1 MSPCSRPTSLN
12 RRGTPEVKT
21 LTEAMDWLLAQSGP
35 PPQAQRIPIASAL
48 GRILAE
54 TIRSPLAVPAF
65 DNAQMDG
72 FAVRSG
78 EIQSGTVLPVSQ
90 RIPAGAVAEPLLPQ
104 TAARVFTGAPMPAG
118 ADAVVMQEDTEILA
132 DGQVRFHQST
142 DVGQF
147 VRFAGGDLQV
157 GQVVLPAGRRLSA
170 ADVGLLASIG
180 MAELSVYRT
189 LRVGVFSSGNELR
202 QPGEPLGEGQI
213 YDSNRPM
220 IMSLVRGMGL
230 TVDDL
235 GSLPDCFETTR
246 RRMSEGGQQC
256 DVLLT
261 CGGVSVGEEDHIKS
275 AVTAE
280 GTLDLW
286 KIAIKPGKPF
296 AFGRVGRAA
305 FLGMPGNPVSA
316 WVTFVLLVRPFLL
329 KASGQADVSPRTVW
343 VPAGFDKPTTD
354 ARQEFLRASIDPS
367 GHAVLHARQ
376 NSQILSSIS
385 ESEGLLEVPMNAPVV
400 RGDRLRFFPFSMLLA

>member
-1 MSPCSRPTSLN
+1 M
-12 RRGTPEVKT
+12 KT

-35 PPQAQRIPIASAL
+35 PPQAQQIPTASAL
-48 GRILAE
+48 GRILAK
-54 TIRSPLAVPAF
+54 TITSPRAVPAF

-72 FAVRSG
+72 FAVRSSD
-78 EIQSGTVLPVSQ
+78 IQAGAVLSVSQ
-90 RIPAGAVAEPLLPQ
+90 RIPAGAVAAPLLPQ

-118 ADAVVMQEDTEILA
+118 ADAVVMQEDTEALG
-132 DGQVRFHQST
+132 DSQVRFQHPAAA
-142 DVGQF
+142 GQF
-147 VRFAGGDLQV
+147 VRLAGGDLQV

-180 MAELSVYRT
+180 LAEVSVCTT

-230 TVDDL
+230 AVEDL
-235 GSLPDCFETTR
+235 GSLPDCLETTR
-246 RRMSEGGQQC
+246 RRLSEGGQKC

-329 KASGQADVSPRTVW
+329 KASGQVDVLPRAVW
-343 VPAGFDKPTTD
+343 VTADFDKPTTD
-354 ARQEFLRASIDPS
+354 ARQEFLRASIDSS
-367 GHAVLHARQ
+367 GHAVIHPRQ

-385 ESEGLLEVPMNAPVV
+385 ESEGLLEVPMNTPVA

>member
-1 MSPCSRPTSLN
+1 M
-12 RRGTPEVKT
+12 KT

-35 PPQAQRIPIASAL
+35 PPQAQQIPTASGL
-48 GRILAE
+48 GRILAK
-54 TIRSPLAVPAF
+54 TITSPLAVPAF

-72 FAVRSG
+72 FAVRSS
-78 EIQSGTVLPVSQ
+78 EVQAGTVLTVSQ
-90 RIPAGAVAEPLLPQ
+90 RIPAGAVAAPLLPQ
-104 TAARVFTGAPMPAG
+104 TAARVFTGAPIPAG
-118 ADAVVMQEDTEILA
+118 ADAVVMQEDTETLG
-132 DGQVRFHQST
+132 DGQVRFHQPAAS
-142 DVGQF
+142 GQF
-147 VRFAGGDLQV
+147 VRPAGGDLQV

-180 MAELSVYRT
+180 LAEVSVCTR

-220 IMSLVRGMGL
+220 VMSLVQGMGL
-230 TVDDL
+230 SVEDL
-235 GSLPDCFETTR
+235 GSLPDCLETTR
-246 RRMSEGGQQC
+246 RRLSEGGQKC

-280 GTLDLW
+280 GALDLW

-329 KASGQADVSPRTVW
+329 KASGQADVLPRAVW

-376 NSQILSSIS
+376 SSQILSSIS
-385 ESEGLLEVPMNAPVV
+385 ESEGLLEVPMNAAVA
-400 RGDRLRFFPFSMLLA
+400 RGDRLRFFPFPMFLA

>member
-1 MSPCSRPTSLN
+1 
-12 RRGTPEVKT
+12 
-21 LTEAMDWLLAQSGP
+21 
-35 PPQAQRIPIASAL
+35 
-48 GRILAE
+48 
-54 TIRSPLAVPAF
+54 
-65 DNAQMDG
+65 
-72 FAVRSG
+72 
-78 EIQSGTVLPVSQ
+78 
-90 RIPAGAVAEPLLPQ
+90 
-104 TAARVFTGAPMPAG
+104 
-118 ADAVVMQEDTEILA
+118 MQEDTEALG
-132 DGQVRFHQST
+132 DGQVRFHQPAAA
-142 DVGQF
+142 GQF
-147 VRFAGGDLQV
+147 VRPAGGDLQV
-157 GQVVLPAGRRLSA
+157 GQVVLPSGRRLSA

-180 MAELSVYRT
+180 LAEVSVCTR

-202 QPGEPLGEGQI
+202 QPGEPLADGQI

-230 TVDDL
+230 AVEDL
-235 GSLPDCFETTR
+235 GSLPDCLETTR
-246 RRMSEGGQQC
+246 RRLSEGGQKC

-329 KASGQADVSPRTVW
+329 RASGQADVSLGAVW
-343 VPAGFDKPTTD
+343 VPAGFDKPNTD

-367 GHAVLHARQ
+367 GHAVLHPRQ

-385 ESEGLLEVPMNAPVV
+385 ESEGLLEVPMNAPVA